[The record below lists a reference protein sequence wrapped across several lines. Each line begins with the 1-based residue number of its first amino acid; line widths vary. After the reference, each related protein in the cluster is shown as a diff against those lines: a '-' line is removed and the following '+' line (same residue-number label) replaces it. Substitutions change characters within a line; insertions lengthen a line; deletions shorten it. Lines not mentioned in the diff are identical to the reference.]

1 MSEVDFMSI
10 KSLWEDL
17 REQNIFFKYG
27 LPDPHPII
35 GILIMP
41 SSTKEFDKAFI
52 KDSPDYEKNVFKV
65 LGEVL
70 EILDQ
75 FSSSPMESNQESS
88 SQQCNAATIIAMKI
102 RAHTLRLSNWNGN
115 IEKLPMIRS
124 SYAELGKLGYTLNN
138 EELPMKTRSR
148 SLSPRKKANT
158 RKNSPIPIIDE
169 HGDKQLSPV
178 SSITKNILES
188 SILVDK
194 IINESITIS
203 DKAPSIE
210 HAEE

>member
-1 MSEVDFMSI
+1 M
-10 KSLWEDL
+10 
-17 REQNIFFKYG
+17 
-27 LPDPHPII
+27 
-35 GILIMP
+35 
-41 SSTKEFDKAFI
+41 SSTGNVGDAAVKLFFVETFS

-138 EELPMKTRSR
+138 EELYVVNEKLKT
-148 SLSPRKKANT
+148 SLNQTIHCLSGIIKDLNVKGKRKFHVC
-158 RKNSPIPIIDE
+158 S
-169 HGDKQLSPV
+169 
-178 SSITKNILES
+178 
-188 SILVDK
+188 
-194 IINESITIS
+194 
-203 DKAPSIE
+203 
-210 HAEE
+210 